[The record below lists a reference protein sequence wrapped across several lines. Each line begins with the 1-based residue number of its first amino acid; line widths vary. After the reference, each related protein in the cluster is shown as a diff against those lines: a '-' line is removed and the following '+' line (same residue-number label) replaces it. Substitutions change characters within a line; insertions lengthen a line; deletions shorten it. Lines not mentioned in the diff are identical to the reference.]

1 MIEGADV
8 TAVEGRGNW
17 LFLNSVGPTATLAG
31 FGDLSAWRRDRLP
44 RWVASLRAR
53 HLRMGARSL
62 PFLVVIAPEATGIH
76 PDRLP
81 EGTAVEVPTMAEHL
95 AAALAREG
103 VGVVCASDVLRGARG
118 PVDTYQRVDS
128 HWSSYGAYL
137 CYRAVVA
144 ALGRPPAVDWSEV
157 RYTVRTGFG
166 DLSAHVEPE
175 RPGSIHTATVPGVE
189 AAAGPNVFD
198 QRARN
203 VRRHTC
209 ATGVGRALVFRDSF
223 ANGLIPFLERTFA
236 ETVLVGG
243 SPAMPDDA
251 VDLFAPDLVILE
263 VAERSLLLDQD
274 PFADWQPR
282 TFDQLFHERAGNPV
296 GGSLQVASRAAA
308 EAGRRAEAVAAAAVA
323 VALEGDGAHLHNLG
337 YALMEAG
344 QADPALLRLG
354 HTLCRTVAPRRHD
367 RCLHWLHGQL
377 AYMTGHEEEARAAMG
392 RALAL
397 QPGNAL
403 VLYSLGAWDF
413 LRGDHAAALP
423 ILMRSVEGAPLHR
436 DTWRLALASAR
447 ALRSA
452 ETDRIER
459 EMARLFPDA

>member
-1 MIEGADV
+1 MIEGGDV
-8 TAVEGRGNW
+8 TAVRGRGNW
-17 LFLNSVGPTATLAG
+17 LFLNSVGPTAVLAG
-31 FGDLSAWRRDRLP
+31 FADLTAWRRRRLP
-44 RWVASLRAR
+44 GLVASFRAR
-53 HLRMGARSL
+53 SRRMAARNL

-95 AAALAREG
+95 AEALAREG
-103 VGVVCASDVLRGARG
+103 VRAVCASSVLRGARG

-128 HWSSYGAYL
+128 HWSSYGAFL
-137 CYRAVVA
+137 CYGAVMA
-144 ALGRPPAVDWSEV
+144 ALGRRPAVGWSDV

-166 DLSAHVEPE
+166 DLSARVDPE
-175 RPGSIHTATVPGVE
+175 RPGAIHAATVPGLE

-203 VRRHTC
+203 LRRHTC

-223 ANGLIPFLERTFA
+223 ANGLLPFLERTFA

-282 TFDQLFHERAGNPV
+282 TFDQLVHERATNPA
-296 GGSLQVASRAAA
+296 GGALQVASRAAA
-308 EAGRRAEAVAAAAVA
+308 EAGRRTEAIAAAAVA
-323 VALEGDGAHLHNLG
+323 VALEGGEARLHNLG

-344 QADPALLRLG
+344 QADPALLKLG
-354 HTLCRTVAPRRHD
+354 YALCRTAAPRGKD

-377 AYMTGHEEEARAAMG
+377 AYMTGREEEARAAMG

-397 QPGNAL
+397 QPGNAQF
-403 VLYSLGAWDF
+403 LYSLAAWDY
-413 LRGDHAAALP
+413 LRGDHAAALATM
-423 ILMRSVEGAPLHR
+423 LRSIDGAPLHR
-436 DTWRLALASAR
+436 DSWRVALACAR
-447 ALRSA
+447 ALGSA
-452 ETDRIER
+452 DARTLER
-459 EMARLFPDA
+459 DMEALFPDP